1 MVKRTA
7 KVDNNNTQV
16 NFNASREIGY
26 WAKKYNT
33 SQEEIQE
40 IFKETGNSIYKT
52 LQRLQEKSQA
62 A

>member
-1 MVKRTA
+1 MIKRIA

-16 NFNASREIGY
+16 NFNASQEIVY
-26 WAKKYNT
+26 WSKKYNT

-40 IFKETGNSIYKT
+40 IFKETGYSIYKT
-52 LQRLQEKSQA
+52 IQRLQEKTQA